1 MSDMRVPTDSC
12 CCYCYFF
19 FVIYLFNVYVNRWM
33 FIILKCDAKT
43 RPYKTF
49 WNGKSTIFLLLF
61 FIAKTDS
68 ETEEHR
74 SKEQQQQQKRL
85 FFWIVSF
92 HSISLWH
99 NIQNNG
105 TCQKRGRWTLF
116 WYVLYHVL
124 HIYTIFL
131 MLEEIRTT
139 SNKME
144 LYTMCTMREDTTWR
158 YIKYKTH
165 KLIQNERIVCDEIKW
180 KEKNCRLRFLFTV
193 FCCVTGKIVRIFHR
207 VL

>member
-1 MSDMRVPTDSC
+1 MSDIRVPTDSC
-12 CCYCYFF
+12 CCYCYLFIFF
-19 FVIYLFNVYVNRWM
+19 IYLFNVYVNRWM

-43 RPYKTF
+43 RPYKNILK
-49 WNGKSTIFLLLF
+49 WKKYTIFLLLF
-61 FIAKTDS
+61 LLPKQIAK
-68 ETEEHR
+68 
-74 SKEQQQQQKRL
+74 QKNIEVRNNNKKKRF

-124 HIYTIFL
+124 HIYTILL
-131 MLEEIRTT
+131 MLTEIRTT

-144 LYTMCTMREDTTWR
+144 LFFSVYYVSNARRHNMK
-158 YIKYKTH
+158 IYK
-165 KLIQNERIVCDEIKW
+165 I
-180 KEKNCRLRFLFTV
+180 
-193 FCCVTGKIVRIFHR
+193 
-207 VL
+207 